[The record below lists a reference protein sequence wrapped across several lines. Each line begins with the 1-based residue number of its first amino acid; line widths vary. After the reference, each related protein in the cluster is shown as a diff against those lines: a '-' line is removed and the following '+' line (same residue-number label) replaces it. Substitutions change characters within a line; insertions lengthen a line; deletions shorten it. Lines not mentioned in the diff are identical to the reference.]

1 MSVSDHSLFVKI
13 GERRIGN
20 MGSDNQVFFIGSLK
34 IKRRWRLTSII
45 VELSC

>member
-20 MGSDNQVFFIGSLK
+20 MGGDNQVVFIGSLK
-34 IKRRWRLTSII
+34 IKRGD
-45 VELSC
+45 

>member
-20 MGSDNQVFFIGSLK
+20 MGSEIDNQVFFIGSLK
-34 IKRRWRLTSII
+34 IKRGD
-45 VELSC
+45 